1 MRWKGV
7 EGEAEGLL
15 GPNSSPRRNQLA
27 ASLRVI
33 SSDHNSGKCILIRCK
48 HSL

>member
-1 MRWKGV
+1 M
-7 EGEAEGLL
+7 EGEAEGSL

-27 ASLRVI
+27 ASMPVI
-33 SSDHNSGKCILIRCK
+33 SSDHNSGKCMLTRCK